1 MKMNVSM
8 KTKVYTVAM
17 VVLSLGLVLLTGCDV
32 LGAGSIDPEAIGTAD
47 IVSEVP
53 TKDADETKVPA
64 DNAALPAEDAN
75 DAETPGEG
83 SDSAETPGEDAGDTA
98 DAEAPAEDSGAPET
112 PAEDTDDAE
121 VPAEDTD
128 DAEAPAEDTDDA
140 EVPAEDND
148 DDAEAPAEDDG
159 NTGALST
166 DPANPTLWNAQ
177 QVYAQQ
183 GYYVSHNGR
192 TYESQWW
199 VQGDEPG
206 AAEWNGWREVN
217 PDGSY
222 VVYIRPGQGNTSDWS
237 ETVAY
242 PGANYY
248 VRYNGVTYRS
258 KWYAN
263 AGETPGVAAVWE
275 QVE

>member
-1 MKMNVSM
+1 MKMSVSI
-8 KTKVYTVAM
+8 KNKVYTVAM
-17 VVLSLGLVLLTGCDV
+17 VVLSLGIVLLTGCDV
-32 LGAGSIDPEAIGTAD
+32 LGAGSIDPESIGTAD
-47 IVSEVP
+47 IVSELP
-53 TKDADETKVPA
+53 PKDADETKVPA

-112 PAEDTDDAE
+112 PGEDADETETPGEDTDDAE
-121 VPAEDTD
+121 V
-128 DAEAPAEDTDDA
+128 
-140 EVPAEDND
+140 
-148 DDAEAPAEDDG
+148 PAEDDG

-192 TYESQWW
+192 TYESRWW
-199 VQGDEPG
+199 VQGAEPG

-217 PDGSY
+217 SDGSY
-222 VVYIRPGQGNTSDWS
+222 VVYIRPGQENTSDWS
-237 ETVAY
+237 ETAAY

-275 QVE
+275 RVE